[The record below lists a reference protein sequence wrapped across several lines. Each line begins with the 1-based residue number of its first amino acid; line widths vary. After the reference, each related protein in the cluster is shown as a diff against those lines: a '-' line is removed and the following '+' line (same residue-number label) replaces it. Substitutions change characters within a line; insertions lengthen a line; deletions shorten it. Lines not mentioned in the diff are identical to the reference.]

1 MDFSLLQPHS
11 RHPFLR
17 DVTALRS
24 KWVYYGV
31 MILDPILRFAWI
43 FYAIFTHNT
52 QHSTIV
58 SFLVS
63 LAEVSRRGIWTLFRV
78 ENEHCANVA
87 QYRASRDVPLPY
99 HLEPIV
105 QRPSLESD
113 VAAQADGGQL
123 DAEQAQ
129 SGVQQLADGTPTTAR
144 TTGIDA
150 RRSSTFA
157 ARTPSMAA
165 QQGTPEDEGTVRRRR
180 ADTLGR
186 FSITKIMAEAHKQD
200 FEKKRKPNQLD
211 KAKEED
217 DEEEDDEIH
226 SSQDDEDETGSMLEE
241 RMEVREAEGF
251 VRRGRSGTGGSSD

>member
-129 SGVQQLADGTPTTAR
+129 SGVQQ
-144 TTGIDA
+144 
-150 RRSSTFA
+150 RRSSTFG

-165 QQGTPEDEGTVRRRR
+165 QQGTLEDEGTVRRRR